1 MINHSLFQIKR
12 QHILQEDISNIQE
25 FRLLVRTTINDFV
38 TIGYARKSKTKES
51 KSAVENSLNLQIQKL
66 KTKCLCE
73 HVFVSWNTN
82 ADEKIEG
89 RDLNNK
95 TKYDIKNSAGNC
107 QGKLIQY

>member
-1 MINHSLFQIKR
+1 
-12 QHILQEDISNIQE
+12 
-25 FRLLVRTTINDFV
+25 NDFV

-107 QGKLIQY
+107 QDLIEYISMSYKKIRLVVVDYARLSTNPDHIRMFFR